1 MTKTPHNPEVPRLSE
16 LEWEIL
22 KPLWDNGPMAARDI
36 YERVSEDHDWAY
48 KTVKTMLARLVKKGA
63 LNYDQIGNSY
73 LYRPAFGRE
82 ELTGVA
88 TRSFIRRVFDGA
100 LNPFVAHFAE
110 HASPEELQVIKSEL
124 ARIEKERTRGNE
136 QL

>member
-1 MTKTPHNPEVPRLSE
+1 MSQHLRPKSPQVVPKLSE

-22 KPLWDNGPMAARDI
+22 KPLWEHGPMAARDI
-36 YERVSEDHDWAY
+36 YLRVSQENDWAY

-63 LNYDQIGNSY
+63 LKYDQIGNSY
-73 LYRPAFGRE
+73 LYQAAYPRE
-82 ELTGVA
+82 EMTRAA

-110 HASPEELQVIKSEL
+110 HVSHEELQAIKREVE
-124 ARIEKERTRGNE
+124 RIENERRGG
-136 QL
+136 